1 MFYVGTLRLPQM
13 LVLRHYNNDSPED
26 FISPARQK
34 KKKKTV
40 SLRDFDNL
48 LIQTNLL
55 RVFRSS
61 DKVKTLILWCQDLA
75 LVTGLSTA
83 KP

>member
-34 KKKKTV
+34 KKKIV

>member
-26 FISPARQK
+26 FISPARQ
-34 KKKKTV
+34 KKKTV

>member
-26 FISPARQK
+26 FISPARQ